1 MIRITSRFSLSIAF
15 ASAFTMLAI
24 IVYLSLTHDVVE
36 VPGDSNGRYSH
47 VAAYGALMFICAR
60 LCATTRGRL
69 LIGVLLVVLG
79 VSLEYL
85 QAMTT
90 YRTFEYGDMVANAIG
105 VALGAFMQ
113 RTASVMATARQ
124 AP

>member
-1 MIRITSRFSLSIAF
+1 MTSRFSLLL
-15 ASAFTMLAI
+15 ASVFTVLAVI
-24 IVYLSLTHDVVE
+24 IYLSLTHDVVE

-47 VAAYGALMFICAR
+47 AAYGALMFICAR

-90 YRTFEYGDMVANAIG
+90 YRTFEYGDMIANAIG

-113 RTASVMATARQ
+113 RSLSVMTIARQ